1 VPVFRSMLDRLR
13 RKAQEQGTG
22 VRPGKGARPGR
33 AGEPGAYV
41 SSVHESVD
49 EERLHD
55 LLREDPNDP
64 ELFAEMAGVV
74 RRRAAEGHVAGDPRA
89 AQQNAVW
96 ALSEELAHD
105 QRAWYPLVE
114 LARLSLADDRE
125 GALRRLGVAAERDPS
140 GSALT
145 HGLVLLREA
154 GDHDAALALGMGHW
168 RPTEHPLAAG
178 REMVSAAVDARRLAE
193 ARRHLDALAEHPDA
207 TGVVSTRRDLE
218 RAIAEAERARRP

>member
-1 VPVFRSMLDRLR
+1 VLGFRSWRERLL
-13 RKAQEQGTG
+13 RKGEGQSRAT
-22 VRPGKGARPGR
+22 VPRPV
-33 AGEPGAYV
+33 EHV
-41 SSVHESVD
+41 STVHESVD

-55 LLREDPNDP
+55 LLREDPNDAVR
-64 ELFAEMAGVV
+64 FAELAAVV
-74 RRRAAEGHVAGDPRA
+74 RRRAAEGHAAGDPRQ

-140 GSALT
+140 GTALT

-168 RPTEHPLAAG
+168 RPTEHPVAAG

-207 TGVVSTRRDLE
+207 TGVVATRRDLE
-218 RAIAEAERARRP
+218 RAIAQAERARKP